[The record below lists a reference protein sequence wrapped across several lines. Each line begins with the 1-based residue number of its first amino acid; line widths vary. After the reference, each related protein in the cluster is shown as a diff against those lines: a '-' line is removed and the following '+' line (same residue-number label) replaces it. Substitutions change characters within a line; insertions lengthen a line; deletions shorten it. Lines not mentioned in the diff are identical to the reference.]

1 MARVRI
7 AGRHLPWWRLPGSR
21 PGSGSVWAAN
31 LNDDSISEIDPAT
44 STVEQTVPV
53 GNGPVGVVVG
63 GGFFYDQL
71 RVC

>member
-1 MARVRI
+1 MVEPSGVA
-7 AGRHLPWWRLPGSR
+7 AW
-21 PGSGSVWAAN
+21 SGSVWAAN
-31 LNDDSISEIDPAT
+31 LNDDSISESAT

>member
-1 MARVRI
+1 MVEPSGVA
-7 AGRHLPWWRLPGSR
+7 AW
-21 PGSGSVWAAN
+21 SGSVWAAN